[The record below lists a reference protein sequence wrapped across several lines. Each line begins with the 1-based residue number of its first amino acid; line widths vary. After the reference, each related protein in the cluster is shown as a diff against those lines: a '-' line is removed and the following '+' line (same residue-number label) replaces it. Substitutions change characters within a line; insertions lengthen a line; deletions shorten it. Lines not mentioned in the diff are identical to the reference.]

1 MAMEAVICKG
11 KALIEAD
18 VPRLERHFIG
28 ARIAVAEPHCFS
40 QLQQSRILAHLLPA
54 SSND

>member
-1 MAMEAVICKG
+1 MEAVICKG